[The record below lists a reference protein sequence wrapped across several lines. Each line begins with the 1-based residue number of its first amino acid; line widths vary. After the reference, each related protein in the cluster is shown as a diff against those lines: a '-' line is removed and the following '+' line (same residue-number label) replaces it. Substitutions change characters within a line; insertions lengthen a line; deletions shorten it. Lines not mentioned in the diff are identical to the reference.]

1 MTGLRVQQK
10 SYCYLW
16 KVSRLSLRAS
26 SPPVQEHIDCSIN
39 PQLYAFCKK
48 SKTGGRGRPGN
59 MTKAISSISFSFSW
73 VLYKTQSQLTQ
84 APGNRSSTIQRWA
97 SCRRSCAAMVS
108 LFSVSRSREERRLKG
123 RESTERSSGW
133 KKCEAERLLCWVDVR
148 EMSLLILQ
156 VPRRNVTGSP
166 RLRREDNLSGEHGC
180 GPTGRADRH
189 SWSWSGGGGGCGR
202 TLAVDQCTQLWWVRN
217 TSFNGKSAS
226 HCFSSFS
233 FHHFFYICLTQ
244 SFYSSSLSV
253 QPSHTCTYVEDCKG

>member
-1 MTGLRVQQK
+1 MMGLRLQQK

-97 SCRRSCAAMVS
+97 SCRRSCAAVVS

-123 RESTERSSGW
+123 RESAERSSGW

-180 GPTGRADRH
+180 GPTGWADRH

-217 TSFNGKSAS
+217 TSFNGKPAS
-226 HCFSSFS
+226 HCFS
-233 FHHFFYICLTQ
+233 FHHFP
-244 SFYSSSLSV
+244 SLFL
-253 QPSHTCTYVEDCKG
+253 HTFNSILLFIFPFSTA